1 MNAKIRMAEAASQ
14 WIKEIERIK
23 AGKRQAEM
31 NELIQK
37 ELKWKE
43 EKSEEKSKFE
53 PQETQCEGTI

>member
-1 MNAKIRMAEAASQ
+1 MNTKIRMEDAAAQ
-14 WIKEIERIK
+14 WIKEIEQIK
-23 AGKRQAEM
+23 AGKSQAEM

-37 ELKWKE
+37 ELKRKA